1 MQKPNY
7 CVIGILVG
15 KLQLSDYWY
24 SFMHHLSFFWLSPER
39 DNILKGLESEFF
51 ERVKQSVSTGKIS
64 LPPIPEAVITIQRLS
79 AQETTTISDIADCL
93 LEDPSLAATVIKV
106 ANSVIFNRR
115 NITCTDL
122 ITAVSRLGILR
133 VRDIVTAQ
141 AIEQLKLSVKFNP
154 SCKKILA
161 QSAASSRELGAT
173 MVLVLKELKGLDSA
187 HYRAVDIDKA
197 LLVGL
202 LADIGLFS
210 LVNEYHFYLEEGNY
224 LDQELALP
232 VFDALCSNASKLVL
246 GHWGFDN
253 DFINVATNRSTDKTE
268 SSFSYLDL
276 ARVANH
282 VLLHRRDDES
292 IDEHFVEF
300 DANGAEVL
308 YNLSNLD
315 ELEFRN
321 QLSDVLKSSG
331 L

>member
-1 MQKPNY
+1 MQ
-7 CVIGILVG
+7 
-15 KLQLSDYWY
+15 
-24 SFMHHLSFFWLSPER
+24 HLSFFWLSPER

-51 ERVKQSVSTGKIS
+51 ERVKVSISSRKIS

-79 AQETTTISDIADCL
+79 IKETTNISDIAECL

-122 ITAVSRLGILR
+122 VTAVSRLGILR

-141 AIEQLKLSVKFNP
+141 AIEQLKLSVKFTP
-154 SCKKILA
+154 SCKAILA
-161 QSAASSRELGAT
+161 QSAHCSRDLGAT
-173 MVLVLKELKGLDSA
+173 MVLVLKQLKELEPES
-187 HYRAVDIDKA
+187 YRLVDIDKA

-224 LDQELALP
+224 LNQELALP
-232 VFDALCSNASKLVL
+232 VFESLCSGASELVL
-246 GHWGFDN
+246 QNWGFDY
-253 DFINVATNRSTDKTE
+253 DFINVATNRATSKTE
-268 SSFSYLDL
+268 STFSYLDL

-282 VLLHRRDDES
+282 VLLHRKGDES
-292 IDEHFVEF
+292 IDDHFVEI

-315 ELEFRN
+315 DSEFSS
-321 QLSDVLKSSG
+321 QLADVLMSSG